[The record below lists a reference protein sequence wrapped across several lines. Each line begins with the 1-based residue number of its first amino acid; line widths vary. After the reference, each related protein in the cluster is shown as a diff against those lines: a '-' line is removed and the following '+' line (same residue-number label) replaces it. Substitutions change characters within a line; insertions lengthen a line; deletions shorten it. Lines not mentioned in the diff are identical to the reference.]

1 MERVPVNQ
9 NDFQPIQRGEA
20 DSQKGNSNLA
30 RGKAL
35 LSSKNKAK
43 PKHTQ
48 NRSSNRPISRQWL
61 PKLTTLK
68 PFKHLLYKVIDLG
81 CEWGMWVG
89 SVQHP
94 TLQSS
99 HGRQNN
105 LCESV
110 LFHPVGPRNWIRS
123 LGFAA
128 SHLTSQPT
136 FKDNFTRTVLILFEF
151 RCFWLFYLQISM
163 HINIKRYFYH
173 SRTNSAIYGH
183 TDEPLRARGHCSKI

>member
-1 MERVPVNQ
+1 MERTPVNQ
-9 NDFQPIQRGEA
+9 NDLQPIQRGEA

-30 RGKAL
+30 RGKVL

-43 PKHTQ
+43 PKHSH

-61 PKLTTLK
+61 PKLTILK
-68 PFKHLLYKVIDLG
+68 PSKHLLYKVLDLK
-81 CEWGMWVG
+81 CEWGMWVWCCTL
-89 SVQHP
+89 P

-99 HGRQNN
+99 HGRQNS

-136 FKDNFTRTVLILFEF
+136 FKDNFTWTVLILFEF
-151 RCFWLFYLQISM
+151 R
-163 HINIKRYFYH
+163 
-173 SRTNSAIYGH
+173 
-183 TDEPLRARGHCSKI
+183 